1 MPPFF
6 LLIRNSL
13 MNQVYNPV
21 HNLTSCG
28 MPRLSAIAEQRN
40 EVHSIL
46 KYHCNMVVTG
56 IVMDG
61 VSMAI
66 KGLVD
71 DSDSSSDSED
81 EDSDFEYV
89 RPGLSLDTLGILIE
103 HLNQLYAKRYGAP
116 RTRIPKSTHWR
127 DHCVRQSSKPE
138 KIHAAAISANFKGHL
153 R

>member
-1 MPPFF
+1 
-6 LLIRNSL
+6 
-13 MNQVYNPV
+13 
-21 HNLTSCG
+21 

-66 KGLVD
+66 KELVD
-71 DSDSSSDSED
+71 DSED

-89 RPGLSLDTLGILIE
+89 RPGLSLDTLSILIE
-103 HLNQLYAKRYGAP
+103 YLNQLYAKCYGAP
-116 RTRIPKSTHWR
+116 RTRKYA
-127 DHCVRQSSKPE
+127 D
-138 KIHAAAISANFKGHL
+138 L
-153 R
+153 